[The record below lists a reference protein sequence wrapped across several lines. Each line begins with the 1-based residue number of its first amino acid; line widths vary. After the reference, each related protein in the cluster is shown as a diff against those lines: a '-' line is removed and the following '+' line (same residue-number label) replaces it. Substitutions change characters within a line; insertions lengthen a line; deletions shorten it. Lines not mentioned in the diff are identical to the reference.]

1 MKQILH
7 EDMFCWSVFSEPRQ
21 IDFNGHL
28 WVRREG
34 NVLIDPVAMSES
46 DLHQFDRLGG
56 AALIVLTNADHERE
70 AAFFRAR
77 TGASVVV
84 HSDDADALSVD
95 VDRMVEDGEEVVS
108 GLEAIHLRHG
118 KSPGEIALYWPT
130 RRLVLAGDLVVGA
143 PLGRLSLLMNDKLAD
158 PPRAALELRKILAR
172 PFEAMLVGDGHSIM
186 HGAREK
192 LLECLERREDIY
204 INKVNVDELPW
215 LEAVH
220 RPGYRWEVKNI
231 DPLVG
236 ARRLGYQLVRLPEGQ
251 SICPQHFH
259 HVGEEMFYALQ
270 GACTLRT
277 PRGDWP
283 VCAGDVIAFPP
294 GSSGSHKFIN
304 ENADECVLLALGEE
318 LAHDVCEYP
327 DSQKINVFAKRSTG
341 DAIYRTGD
349 CVSYWEGEQ

>member
-28 WVRREG
+28 WVRGEG

-46 DLHQFDRLGG
+46 DPHQFDRLGG
-56 AALIVLTNADHERE
+56 AVLIVLTNADHERE

-95 VDRMVEDGEEVVS
+95 VDRMVEDGEEIVP
-108 GLEAIHLRHG
+108 GLETIHLRHG
-118 KSPGEIALYWPT
+118 KSPGEIALYWPA

-158 PPRAALELRKILAR
+158 PPRAALDLRKILAR
-172 PFEAMLVGDGHSIM
+172 PFDAILVGDGHSIM

-204 INKVNVDELPW
+204 INKVNVEELPW
-215 LEAVH
+215 LEAID
-220 RPGYRWEVKNI
+220 RPGYSWQAKDI

-236 ARRLGYQLVRLPEGQ
+236 GRRLGYQFVRLPQGE
-251 SICPQHFH
+251 SICPLHFH
-259 HVGEEMFYALQ
+259 HFGEEMFYAVE
-270 GACTLRT
+270 GTCTLRT

-283 VCAGDVIAFPP
+283 VRAGDVIAFPP
-294 GSSGSHKFIN
+294 GPSGAHAFIN
-304 ENADECVLLALGEE
+304 EGSGECVLLALGEQ

-327 DSQKINVFAKRSTG
+327 NSRKINVFAKRATG
-341 DAIYRTGD
+341 DAIYQTGD
-349 CVSYWEGEQ
+349 CVSYWEGE